1 MRFHVFSDNGFPAL
15 AVTEGGKS
23 RRVAPTGNWRETIA
37 SLHGKSPAPGAEVN
51 GIPAALPAA
60 LDSKILCVGLNYRDH
75 AKEGGMDLPDH
86 PNFFTRYLSSF
97 VADGAALQRP
107 RNSAKFDY
115 EAELA
120 IVIGRTARHIAVADA
135 LDHVFGYT
143 LGMDGSV
150 RDFQRRTSQFTLGK
164 NFDRSGALGAVIVTP
179 DELAPGAGGLSIRSV
194 LNGELMQDG
203 NTADLVFGTA
213 DLVAAASAC
222 MTLEPG
228 DLILTGTPAGV
239 GFARKPPVYL
249 KAGDRLEV
257 SIEGIGTLVNSVIDE
272 T

>member
-1 MRFHVFSDNGFPAL
+1 MKFHAFSDDGGPAL
-15 AVTEGGKS
+15 AIAEEGVFHRAAG
-23 RRVAPTGNWRETIA
+23 PGGWRETIA
-37 SLHGKSPAPGAEVN
+37 ALHGKTPVPGGKIDVLPVA
-51 GIPAALPAA
+51 IPAAP
-60 LDSKILCVGLNYRDH
+60 DSKILCVGLNYRDH
-75 AKEGGMDLPDH
+75 AKEGGMDLPAY

-97 VADGAALQRP
+97 VADGEALQRP

-115 EAELA
+115 EAELT
-120 IVIGRTARHIAVADA
+120 IVIGRTARHVPVASA
-135 LDHVFGYT
+135 LDYIFGYT

-150 RDFQRRTSQFTLGK
+150 RDVQRRTSQFTLGK
-164 NFDRSGALGAVIVTP
+164 NFDRSGAIGSVIVTP
-179 DELAPGAGGLSIRSV
+179 DQLPPGAGGLSIRSV
-194 LNGELMQDG
+194 LNGEVMQDG
-203 NTADLVFGTA
+203 TTADLVFGA
-213 DLVAAASAC
+213 AELVAAASAC

-257 SIEGIGTLVNSVIDE
+257 SIEGIGSLVNSVVDE